1 MRAKSLAA
9 LATTSIATASIA
21 MIFLATPALAHH
33 SRSNFDLDSTV
44 EIRGEVTE
52 FSWRNPHG
60 YVVIEGK
67 KGDGPVEEWTF
78 ELNST
83 PVLKRFGWTPD
94 TLKEGDLVVA
104 RGNPDRDPNRRFVYA
119 NLFVK
124 NGKDIWAW
132 GGPRL
137 TNPPK
142 PTAEQL
148 AAKSTDFT
156 GVWRVQFKG
165 DVLGRNRPDSVVVN
179 TLPVTA
185 KGQEQL
191 DHFDSDRNP
200 EWDCLPITMPQILG
214 YPYPFEITR
223 PDADTLVIRYEVDEL
238 ERVVHLN
245 MKSHP
250 EGVAPTPLGHSIGHF
265 DNGDLVIETADFS
278 HARWGNGKGVDSS
291 EKKTTVERY
300 TLGADGRSL
309 TLHFTM
315 TDPEYLA
322 KPVTDEQHYNLNP
335 GYKLQEYLCDPKT
348 ARRHLT
354 AGED

>member
-1 MRAKSLAA
+1 MRAKILAA
-9 LATTSIATASIA
+9 WATAFIATS
-21 MIFLATPALAHH
+21 ALAHH

-44 EIRGEVTE
+44 EIQGTVRE
-52 FSWRNPHG
+52 FSWRNPHA
-60 YVVIEGK
+60 YVVVEGK

-83 PVLKRFGWTPD
+83 PVLKRFGWTPA
-94 TLKEGDLVVA
+94 TLEVGDRVVA
-104 RGNPDRDPNRRFVYA
+104 RGNPDRDADRRFVYA

-124 NGKDIWAW
+124 DGKKIWAW

-137 TNPPK
+137 TSPPK

-165 DVLGRNRPDSVVVN
+165 DVLGRNRPDTVVVN

-185 KGQEQL
+185 KGQAEL
-191 DHFDSDRNP
+191 DHFDPDQNP
-200 EWDCLPITMPQILG
+200 EWDCLPLTMPQILG

-245 MKSHP
+245 MTSHP
-250 EGVAPTPLGHSIGHF
+250 ANVAPSPLGHSIGHF
-265 DNGDLVIETADFS
+265 ENGDLVIETANFT
-278 HARWGNGKGVDSS
+278 HVRWGNGKGVDSS

-300 TLGADGRSL
+300 TLGDDGRTL

-315 TDPEYLA
+315 TDPEYLT
-322 KPVTDEQHYNLNP
+322 KPVTDEQQYDLNA
-335 GYKLQEYLCDPKT
+335 GYELQEYLCDPAT